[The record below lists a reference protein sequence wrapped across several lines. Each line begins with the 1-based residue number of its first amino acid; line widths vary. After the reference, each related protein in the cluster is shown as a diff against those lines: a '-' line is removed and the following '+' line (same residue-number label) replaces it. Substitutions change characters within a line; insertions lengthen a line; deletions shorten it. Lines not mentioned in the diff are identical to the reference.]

1 MALDV
6 CLSRGAKR
14 RLTQRTLLQLN
25 FSPISKVKIVPDEL
39 VELDNVGDA
48 LPPVMVAQ
56 EEIDDSECEE
66 LTEKE
71 NPGVNGEF
79 DCTVSGSSLSFK
91 NEMPEGVIDDYTPDT
106 SGATLDTFIVGRR
119 YADHEE
125 ISPGA
130 TIALLR
136 DPQNV
141 KDSNAIKVHFF
152 LHL

>member
-56 EEIDDSECEE
+56 EEIDDSGCEE

-71 NPGVNGEF
+71 NPG
-79 DCTVSGSSLSFK
+79 TVSSSSLSFK